1 MYNARMDWENFW
13 SDKSD
18 DKHTD
23 PTPDG
28 IAREGR
34 EKLFHLGSGDRLLD
48 VGCGT
53 GKLISHYALNFR
65 ECIGVER
72 SPTMLAEAQRNL
84 QDTNIALLRGS
95 AENVWEIVDGDFDII
110 TVGQVAQYLA
120 SDEIAAFVMRA
131 SNRLKPNGRIA
142 IFDIIHSRKAVLRMM
157 GLGRHK
163 EAPSG
168 FEIVKRSAA
177 VCARWAA
184 WPLIAKG
191 RTFHPDGHM
200 YAPEFFAGIAK
211 KNGMKIDMPM
221 SMYYDYRFHTVMK
234 RAP

>member
-1 MYNARMDWENFW
+1 MDWEKYW
-13 SDKSD
+13 SEQSEDRRA
-18 DKHTD
+18 D

-28 IAREGR
+28 IAKEGR
-34 EKLFHLGSGDRLLD
+34 EKLLHLGSGDRLLD

-53 GKLISHYALNFR
+53 GKLTSHYIANFR

-72 SPTMLAEAQRNL
+72 SPTMLAEARTNL
-84 QDTNIALLRGS
+84 RDTDIALLQGS
-95 AENVWEIVDGDFDII
+95 AENVWEIVDGDFDAI
-110 TVGQVAQYLA
+110 TMGGVAQYLA
-120 SDEIAAFVMRA
+120 FHEIAAFVMQA
-131 SNRLKPNGRIA
+131 SKRLKPSGRIA

-163 EAPSG
+163 DVPSG
-168 FEIVKRSAA
+168 FQIVMRSG
-177 VCARWAA
+177 VVFARWAA

-200 YAPEFFAGIAK
+200 YAPELFAGIAK
-211 KNGMKIDMPM
+211 ENGMKIDVPM
-221 SMYYDYRFHTVMK
+221 SMYYDYRFHAVMK